1 MFTER
6 SYIKAGVTNLP
17 LHKVLLFAHDYVD
30 DDEKGKE
37 DENDL
42 ESESGLFPRDW
53 TLRRS
58 WKLLPLNLLS
68 FVGEAAHEGDCDKL
82 FYKVGGAIM
91 EKCDTII
98 LQCC

>member
-6 SYIKAGVTNLP
+6 SYIKTGVANLP
-17 LHKVLLFAHDYVD
+17 PHKVLLFAHDYFD

-68 FVGEAAHEGDCDKL
+68 FVGEAAHGGIVTNYFTKL
-82 FYKVGGAIM
+82 EVP
-91 EKCDTII
+91 
-98 LQCC
+98 

>member
-1 MFTER
+1 M
-6 SYIKAGVTNLP
+6 IMLMMMKM
-17 LHKVLLFAHDYVD
+17 
-30 DDEKGKE
+30 GKE

-68 FVGEAAHEGDCDKL
+68 FVGEAAH
-82 FYKVGGAIM
+82 GGG
-91 EKCDTII
+91 
-98 LQCC
+98 L